1 MKINTLRGKKMRTL
15 ESFNVLESFGF
26 ESDVQGLFSEVSE
39 VDMIDV
45 IGGSCGGGGGSG
57 GCYYTPSYNYGCIG
71 VTPSGGSL
79 LP

>member
-1 MKINTLRGKKMRTL
+1 MRTL

-45 IGGSCGGGGGSG
+45 IGGSCGGGGGWICGVYIPCSS
-57 GCYYTPSYNYGCIG
+57 SYYGCSPVG
-71 VTPSGGSL
+71 PGAGGIF
-79 LP
+79 

>member
-1 MKINTLRGKKMRTL
+1 MK
-15 ESFNVLESFGF
+15 SFGF

-45 IGGSCGGGGGSG
+45 IGGSCGGGGG
-57 GCYYTPSYNYGCIG
+57 GCYYTPIYNYGCIG

>member
-1 MKINTLRGKKMRTL
+1 
-15 ESFNVLESFGF
+15 
-26 ESDVQGLFSEVSE
+26 
-39 VDMIDV
+39 MIDV

-57 GCYYTPSYNYGCIG
+57 GCYYTSSYNYGCIG

>member
-1 MKINTLRGKKMRTL
+1 MK
-15 ESFNVLESFGF
+15 SFGF
-26 ESDVQGLFSEVSE
+26 ESDVQGVFSGVSE
-39 VDMIDV
+39 VEMIDV